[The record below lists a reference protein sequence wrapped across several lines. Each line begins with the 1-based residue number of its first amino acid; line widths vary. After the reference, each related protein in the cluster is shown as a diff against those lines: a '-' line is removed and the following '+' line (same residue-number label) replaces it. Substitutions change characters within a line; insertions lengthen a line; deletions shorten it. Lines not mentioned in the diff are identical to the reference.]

1 MKIPWKKLAKDPIL
15 VTINEVYIIVS
26 PNIGKYD
33 IIIYNY
39 IMLYIRS

>member
-33 IIIYNY
+33 III
-39 IMLYIRS
+39 